1 LIIFRILDV
10 GDEAQLKYQGQSIN
24 INLDMLIETKV
35 LGTGNFGRVMLTE
48 VKNFPGLKMAVKVS

>member
-10 GDEAQLKYQGQSIN
+10 GDEAQIKYQGQSIT
-24 INLDMLIETKV
+24 INLDMLIETKI
-35 LGTGNFGRVMLTE
+35 LGTGNFGHVMLTE